1 LIVTK
6 SFSKQKTQVKMPEE
20 EPMQTGI
27 RVFISGNSGNKEMVT
42 HQHRIL
48 MILDSLAIE
57 HEVIDIA
64 NPGMDEARDFMRGE
78 GKKKE
83 GSRHV
88 LPPQI
93 FNGDKYCGDYDDFDV
108 ANEDDHLEEFL
119 GIPRKGSHLEEGK
132 GTADE
137 GDVNKLE
144 GQPAVNGEPEKS
156 EALKEDIET
165 TEDEN
170 IRLQND
176 HEGTLEE
183 NIDNLEEQKSLSRN
197 SPELTNA
204 DTTHNSEQQLQ
215 IEENTRQ
222 ELTEDEMLSQA

>member
-1 LIVTK
+1 MG
-6 SFSKQKTQVKMPEE
+6 KMPEE
-20 EPMQTGI
+20 GVDLGPQRI

-42 HQHRIL
+42 HQQRIIMVL
-48 MILDSLAIE
+48 QSLGIDT
-57 HEVIDIA
+57 EVLDIA
-64 NPGMDEARDFMRGE
+64 APGMDEARDFMRG
-78 GKKKE
+78 GAKKKE
-83 GSRHV
+83 NQRNV

-93 FNGDKYCGDYDDFDV
+93 FNGDTYCGDYDDFDV

-170 IRLQND
+170 TRLQND

-183 NIDNLEEQKSLSRN
+183 NNIDNDGKSEQKSISRN
-197 SPELTNA
+197 SPELTN
-204 DTTHNSEQQLQ
+204 DTHNSEQQQQ

-222 ELTEDEMLSQA
+222 ELT